1 MSQFENMK
9 KTGRCAATKKNLSL
23 NDFIQ
28 VCATYLAQNRAGKS
42 HTRRHS
48 EQCSTVSNAEQMQT
62 YGLSL
67 CLSLSLSLCLSLCL
81 SLSLSLFPCCNCR
94 RQRLPPVQPRTT
106 YGIAAATQRLQH
118 KGCSSCC
125 NTPVAGMHSQRGWLL
140 GHALGWVVHV
150 RLASPASL
158 LELLLL
164 LEPLLVPYWLDCL
177 CLQIQQSL
185 WLK

>member
-1 MSQFENMK
+1 MK

-28 VCATYLAQNRAGKS
+28 VCATYLAQNRAGNS

-67 CLSLSLSLCLSLCL
+67 CLSLSLSLC
-81 SLSLSLFPCCNCR
+81 LSLSLFPCCNCR

-125 NTPVAGMHSQRGWLL
+125 NTAVAGMHSQRGWLL

-150 RLASPASL
+150 RLACIL
-158 LELLLL
+158 L
-164 LEPLLVPYWLDCL
+164 DQRL
-177 CLQIQQSL
+177 CLNSCCCLNLSL
-185 WLK
+185 CHIGWTASACRFSSHCG

>member
-23 NDFIQ
+23 NDFIR

-81 SLSLSLFPCCNCR
+81 SLSLFPCCNCR

-106 YGIAAATQRLQH
+106 YGIAAATQRLQQLLQH
-118 KGCSSCC
+118 SSC
-125 NTPVAGMHSQRGWLL
+125 R
-140 GHALGWVVHV
+140 HALTKGMASWTRAWMGRACPSCLH
-150 RLASPASL
+150 LA
-158 LELLLL
+158 
-164 LEPLLVPYWLDCL
+164 
-177 CLQIQQSL
+177 
-185 WLK
+185 